1 MSNEDIKRIEDELL
15 KLSEDGNLSIENSF
29 NLGVR
34 LGRILEC
41 KNIDDLKLDYFY
53 KQDKLYKLRLR
64 IEKLNSKVLANL
76 EMLLHLSIKE
86 HINISKYK
94 CWSTGFEKR
103 FTDDAV
109 FSDAIVKKRN
119 VQFHSLRAGETQYHF
134 IANFKITGNIA
145 ELFEKYNQST
155 NFEIVVD
162 DDSGEGNVDI
172 KSPKDLAKLYGLSAY
187 SNFEMTDSGVD
198 TYENFVNAF
207 DKKLLFTKIENPEN

>member
-109 FSDAIVKKRN
+109 FSDVIVKKRN

-172 KSPKDLAKLYGLSAY
+172 KSPKDLAKLYGLSAH

>member
-109 FSDAIVKKRN
+109 FSDVIVKKRN

>member
-1 MSNEDIKRIEDELL
+1 MNKSEKIFIEEELT
-15 KLSEDGNLSIENSF
+15 KLMENGNLTVESSF

-34 LGRILEC
+34 FGRYLQLNSI
-41 KNIDDLKLDYFY
+41 NDFKLDYFK
-53 KQDKLYKLRLR
+53 KQDNLYKLRLR
-64 IEKLNSKVLANL
+64 VGKLNSKVLGHL

-94 CWSTGFEKR
+94 CWSTGFESR
-103 FTDDAV
+103 FTDNAI
-109 FSDAIVKKRN
+109 FSDVIVEKRN

-134 IANFKITGNIA
+134 IANFKITGKIA

-172 KSPKDLAKLYGLSAY
+172 RSPKDLVKLYGLSAH

-198 TYENFVNAF
+198 TYEDFVNVL
-207 DKKLLFTKIENPEN
+207 DKKLLLVKIDNSEN

>member
-64 IEKLNSKVLANL
+64 IEKLNSKVLSNL

-109 FSDAIVKKRN
+109 FSDVIVKKRN

-172 KSPKDLAKLYGLSAY
+172 KSPKDLAKLYGLSAH
-187 SNFEMTDSGVD
+187 SNFEMTDSGID

>member
-1 MSNEDIKRIEDELL
+1 MSNEDIKKIDDELV
-15 KLSEDGNLSIENSF
+15 KLAEDGNLTIETSF

-34 LGRILEC
+34 LGRILELQ
-41 KNIDDLKLDYFY
+41 KIDELKLEYFH
-53 KQDKLYKLRLR
+53 KQDNLYKLRLR
-64 IEKLNSKVLANL
+64 AGKLNSKVLGHL

-94 CWSTGFEKR
+94 CWSTGFESR
-103 FTDDAV
+103 FTDDAI
-109 FSDAIVKKRN
+109 FSDVIVDKRN

-134 IANFKITGNIA
+134 IANFKITGKIA

-172 KSPKDLAKLYGLSAY
+172 RSPKDLVKLYGLSAH

-198 TYENFVNAF
+198 TYEDFVNAL
-207 DKKLLFTKIENPEN
+207 DKKLLFVKIDNSEN

>member
-41 KNIDDLKLDYFY
+41 KNIDDLKLDSFY

-109 FSDAIVKKRN
+109 FSDVIVKKRN

-172 KSPKDLAKLYGLSAY
+172 KSPKDLAKLYGLSAH